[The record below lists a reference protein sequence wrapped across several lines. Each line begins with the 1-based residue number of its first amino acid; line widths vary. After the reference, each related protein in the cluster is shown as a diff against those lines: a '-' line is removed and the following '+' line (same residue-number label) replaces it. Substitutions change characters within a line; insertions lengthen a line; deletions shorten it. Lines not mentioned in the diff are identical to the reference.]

1 MQQNEI
7 YAYFAREIYK
17 IQMKKSYPC
26 HVCHDSHRKPLPFLL
41 ALILLNGFFSCK
53 SDKRA
58 SDAFGVFEATEI
70 TVSSESNGKMLYF
83 NVEEGK
89 TFQQGEVLGCI
100 DTLQIYLQIKQLEA
114 SIAAAMARRPDL
126 PTQVRALYNKLETLE
141 KERNRLAT
149 LVAANAASS
158 KALDEIIAEI
168 DITSSQ
174 ITATESSLNI
184 ANKAI
189 MEEVA
194 AMRFQKMQLQDALT
208 KSYIK
213 MPITG
218 TVLKKYIEPNELAF
232 QGKPLFKVADI
243 TNMFIKVYITEDMLS
258 TVHLGQQVE
267 IHLDMPNNQEKA
279 IEGVVSWISAAA
291 EFTPKMIQTKNER
304 VNLVYAVR
312 VAFKNDGSAK
322 VGMPGDV
329 KFK

>member
-1 MQQNEI
+1 MNK
-7 YAYFAREIYK
+7 FV
-17 IQMKKSYPC
+17 SF
-26 HVCHDSHRKPLPFLL
+26 FLII
-41 ALILLNGFFSCK
+41 LIFTGFSSCK
-53 SDKRA
+53 NNKRA
-58 SDAFGVFEATEI
+58 SDAYGVFEATEI

-83 NVEEGK
+83 NVEEGS
-89 TFQQGEVLGCI
+89 TYQQGEILGSI

-126 PTQVRALYNKLETLE
+126 PTQVRTLYNKLETLE
-141 KERNRLAT
+141 KEKNRIAT

-158 KALDEIIAEI
+158 KQLDEIIAEI
-168 DITSSQ
+168 GMTNSQ
-174 ITATESSLNI
+174 IAAMESSLNI

-208 KSYIK
+208 KSYIRA
-213 MPITG
+213 PITG

-232 QGKPLFKVADI
+232 QGKPLFKIADL

-258 TVHLGQQVE
+258 SIHLGQPVE
-267 IHLDMPNNQEKA
+267 IHLDMPENQEKV
-279 IEGVVSWISAAA
+279 IEGKVSWISAAA

-322 VGMPGDV
+322 IGMPGDV